1 MIMGG
6 FEDGWV
12 GGWCLRWTGGVVVFW
27 GVGGIGRGLRVMGVM
42 GVALGRGGGEIGVGV
57 GLVEMVGVEGGLED
71 VVGCVLLV
79 IIKGQ
84 EETKAST
91 T

>member
-1 MIMGG
+1 MRVGLWLV
-6 FEDGWV
+6 FEVDGR
-12 GGWCLRWTGGVVVFW
+12 GGGVL
-27 GVGGIGRGLRVMGVM
+27 GVGGIGRGLRVM
-42 GVALGRGGGEIGVGV
+42 GV

-71 VVGCVLLV
+71 VVGCVLPV
-79 IIKGQ
+79 IIIKGH

>member
-1 MIMGG
+1 MGWWLVFEVDGRGGGVLGGWRDREGFACDGCDGGG
-6 FEDGWV
+6 F
-12 GGWCLRWTGGVVVFW
+12 
-27 GVGGIGRGLRVMGVM
+27 
-42 GVALGRGGGEIGVGV
+42 GRGGGEIGVGV